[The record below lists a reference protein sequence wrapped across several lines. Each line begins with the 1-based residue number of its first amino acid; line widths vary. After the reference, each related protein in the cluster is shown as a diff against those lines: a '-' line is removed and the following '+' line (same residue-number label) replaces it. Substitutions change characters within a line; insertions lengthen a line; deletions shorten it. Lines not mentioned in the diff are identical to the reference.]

1 MSLKLVRRPKSPN
14 WIIRGTLRGI
24 RIEESTGV
32 ADRRA
37 AEEIRAKREAEVLTE
52 SVYGRRAVTTFG
64 QAALSYLE
72 TGGKRRTGGSKRFLT
87 KVMDYFDKTPL
98 AQIDQDAIDKGARKL
113 YPKASPAT
121 RNRQFYTP
129 AAAVIWHAARRG
141 WCERPVI
148 GRPEPGPERVRW
160 LTHEEADRLIAACNE
175 HLRPLVIFLL
185 YTGARAGEALWLD
198 WADLDLLR
206 AHVTF
211 HETKNGRARGVPL
224 HRSVVVALSNLSHR
238 DGPVFRR
245 PDGMPYE
252 RPAEDDDE
260 DTSAGTRIKKA
271 FNGACRRAGITDF
284 HPHDCRHTWASWHYQ
299 ENRDLTAL
307 QALGG
312 WLTPK
317 MVMRYAHANKSE
329 FRAGIDRLPGKT
341 GGNLGAG
348 APSAARKSS
357 KSRA

>member
-1 MSLKLVRRPKSPN
+1 VRARYAPV
-14 WIIRGTLRGI
+14 R
-24 RIEESTGV
+24 
-32 ADRRA
+32 
-37 AEEIRAKREAEVLTE
+37 
-52 SVYGRRAVTTFG
+52 
-64 QAALSYLE
+64 
-72 TGGKRRTGGSKRFLT
+72 
-87 KVMDYFDKTPL
+87 TPL

-148 GRPEPGPERVRW
+148 GRPEPGPERVRR

-175 HLRPLVIFLL
+175 HLRPLVIFPL

-198 WADLDLLR
+198 WADLDVSR
-206 AHVTF
+206 ARVTF

-224 HRSVVVALSNLSHR
+224 HRRVVVALSNLSHR
-238 DGPVFRR
+238 DGSVFRR

-271 FNGACRRAGITDF
+271 FNGACRELESPTFVR
-284 HPHDCRHTWASWHYQ
+284 
-299 ENRDLTAL
+299 
-307 QALGG
+307 
-312 WLTPK
+312 
-317 MVMRYAHANKSE
+317 
-329 FRAGIDRLPGKT
+329 RLPAHLGQLALSRESRPDGVAGVGRLPAKA
-341 GGNLGAG
+341 GGNLGA
-348 APSAARKSS
+348 SASVWTRKSS
-357 KSRA
+357 NQ